1 MNPGRFDKAYY
12 DRYYRNPATRVCSP
26 REVQRQGDFIAAYLR
41 HLEVPVKSVL
51 DIGCG
56 LGRLLAALRS
66 AFPTARAVGVESSP
80 YLCDAM
86 GWEAGSLPSFPTV
99 RQYDLVICYDV
110 LSYLEDDPAAEAI
123 KTLGQLARRAL
134 YFGAL
139 TIEDRDL
146 CDPARTDTDVYLRSN
161 RWYRR
166 RLGRHFEPV
175 GGGLWL
181 KKPVAAF
188 IWTLDR
194 RM

>member
-1 MNPGRFDKAYY
+1 MRPDRFDKAYY

-56 LGRLLAALRS
+56 LGRLLAALVT
-66 AFPTARAVGVESSP
+66 AFPKARAVGVESSP
-80 YLCDAM
+80 YVCRAL
-86 GWEAGSLPSFPTV
+86 GWEAGSLPDFPTA
-99 RQYDLVICYDV
+99 RQYDLVVCYDV
-110 LSYLEDDPAAEAI
+110 LSYLEDDPAAAAI
-123 KTLGQLARRAL
+123 KTLGKLTRRAL

-139 TIEDRDL
+139 TLEDREL
-146 CDPARTDTDVYLRSN
+146 CDPVRTDTDVHLRSN
-161 RWYRR
+161 HWYRR

-181 KKPVAAF
+181 RKPVEAF

-194 RM
+194 RT

>member
-1 MNPGRFDKAYY
+1 MNPARFDKAYY

-66 AFPTARAVGVESSP
+66 AFPKARTEGVESSP

-86 GWEAGSLPSFPTV
+86 GWEGGSLPDYPTA
-99 RQYDLVICYDV
+99 RQYDLVICFDV

-123 KTLGQLARRAL
+123 KTL
-134 YFGAL
+134 
-139 TIEDRDL
+139 
-146 CDPARTDTDVYLRSN
+146 
-161 RWYRR
+161 
-166 RLGRHFEPV
+166 
-175 GGGLWL
+175 
-181 KKPVAAF
+181 
-188 IWTLDR
+188 
-194 RM
+194 